1 MDRSN
6 KFLKILK
13 SRYLITGEIC
23 VLLWGITVVL
33 WSSQSIGA
41 PIVMLL
47 CSYFGWKALNKIQPT
62 MFLWMPL
69 MGWLV
74 YFLIK
79 FFLSAAVGLFVA
91 PFVIGKFI
99 GTKLYERI
107 GES

>member
-1 MDRSN
+1 MCIAVGNYRCFVVFSIHRGTN
-6 KFLKILK
+6 
-13 SRYLITGEIC
+13 RY
-23 VLLWGITVVL
+23 VVMQL
-33 WSSQSIGA
+33 FWMEGT
-41 PIVMLL
+41 
-47 CSYFGWKALNKIQPT
+47 NKIQPT
-62 MFLWMPL
+62 MFLWMLL

-79 FFLSAAVGLFVA
+79 FFLSAVVGLFVA